1 MSVMGG
7 EDPTLQCAESP
18 QLGHHR
24 GQNEHQHHRSRGPD
38 DKRPGT
44 PRIHRRGEITL
55 VTRAN
60 SGLGFEAA
68 AQFADAGYGRVF
80 TTART
85 DAKAENARQNL
96 GHKTSRPSLVQSFT
110 GLRATVGQN

>member
-1 MSVMGG
+1 MTNGQG
-7 EDPTLQCAESP
+7 L
-18 QLGHHR
+18 R
-24 GQNEHQHHRSRGPD
+24 GFTGVGRSA
-38 DKRPGT
+38 
-44 PRIHRRGEITL
+44 I
-55 VTRAN
+55 VTGAN

-80 TTART
+80 TTAGT